1 MKQTTFSQQPKRL
14 SKVIWALN
22 LTLDLCINNSK
33 GLYMTSNKLLGG
45 LKVAKEGDRKVHSI
59 CTVTIIR
66 NF

>member
-1 MKQTTFSQQPKRL
+1 
-14 SKVIWALN
+14 
-22 LTLDLCINNSK
+22 
-33 GLYMTSNKLLGG
+33 MTSNKLLGG